1 MTENIWV
8 AIIGAAGVIIAAVIG
23 IFKKKDKSESK
34 SNSSVNQT
42 FNVSGNHNTVVGIRN
57 DKKEK

>member
-8 AIIGAAGVIIAAVIG
+8 AIIGAAGGIMTAIIG
-23 IFKKKDKSESK
+23 IFKKKDKPESK
-34 SNSSVNQT
+34 SDSSISQT
-42 FNVSGNHNTVVGIRN
+42 FNVSGDHNTVVGIRN

>member
-8 AIIGAAGVIIAAVIG
+8 AIIG
-23 IFKKKDKSESK
+23 IFKKKDKPESK
-34 SNSSVNQT
+34 SDSSISQT
-42 FNVSGNHNTVVGIRN
+42 FNVSGDHNTVVGIRN

>member
-1 MTENIWV
+1 MTEAIWV
-8 AIIGAAGVIIAAVIG
+8 AIIGAVGAIIAAIVG

-34 SNSSVNQT
+34 SDSSVNQT
-42 FNVSGNHNTVVGIRN
+42 FNVSGDHNTIVGIRN

>member
-8 AIIGAAGVIIAAVIG
+8 AIIGAVGAIIAAIVG

-34 SNSSVNQT
+34 SDSSVSQT
-42 FNVSGNHNTVVGIRN
+42 FNVSGDHNTVVGIRN